1 VAENF
6 VLVHGAWHGGW
17 CWASVINELDKRGD
31 RAFALDLPGS
41 NGNPL
46 DRAKVNLQVYIDS
59 VIRWIEDRN
68 LRNVILAGHSMGGL
82 VLPGVAA
89 KIPKRIKRVVFVT
102 AMVAEDGK
110 SGLDP
115 ESDATKALIQLAE
128 SRYDKSLPIE
138 AMEENFRKFFFQDA
152 SRELQNW
159 VLSALCP
166 QPLRPMIDPVPMK
179 AFHASGVPQSYLV
192 CEDDLAPGGS
202 GHFHDPY
209 LPRLNNASIRR
220 VKSGHE
226 VMFTQPRACAD
237 ALYEFA
243 RE

>member
-1 VAENF
+1 MAENF
-6 VLVHGAWHGGW
+6 VLIHGAWHGAW
-17 CWASVINELDKRGD
+17 CWAAVINELDKRGD
-31 RAFALDLPGS
+31 RAFAVDLPGT

-46 DRAKVNLQVYIDS
+46 DRAKVSLEVYVDS
-59 VIRWIEDRN
+59 VVRWIDGRN
-68 LRNVILAGHSMGGL
+68 LRNVVLAGHSMGGL

-89 KIPKRIKRVVFVT
+89 KMTRRIKRVVFVT
-102 AMVAEDGK
+102 AIVAEDGK
-110 SGLDP
+110 PAFDP
-115 ESDATKALIQLAE
+115 GSETTKPLIQLAE

-159 VLSALCP
+159 VLGALCP
-166 QPLRPMIDPVPMK
+166 QPMRPFLDPVPMK
-179 AFHASGVPQSYLV
+179 AFHASGIPQSYLV
-192 CEDDLAPGGS
+192 CEDDIAPGGT
-202 GHFHDPY
+202 GHFHDQY
-209 LPRLNNASIRR
+209 LPRLTNPSIRK

>member
-1 VAENF
+1 MAENF
-6 VLVHGAWHGGW
+6 VLIHGAWHGGW
-17 CWASVINELDKRGD
+17 CWAAVINELDKRGD
-31 RAFALDLPGS
+31 RAFAVDLPGT
-41 NGNPL
+41 NANPL
-46 DRAKVNLQVYIDS
+46 DRAKVNLQVYVDS
-59 VIRWIEDRN
+59 AIRWIEDRN

-89 KIPKRIKRVVFVT
+89 KITRRIKRVVFVT

-110 SGLDP
+110 GGLDP
-115 ESDATKALIQLAE
+115 ASEGTKPLVALAD

-152 SRELQNW
+152 SREVQNW
-159 VLSALCP
+159 VMGALCP
-166 QPLRPMIDPVPMK
+166 QPLRPLIEPVAMK

-192 CEDDLAPGGS
+192 CEDDIAPAGA
-202 GHFHDPY
+202 GHFHDQY
-209 LPRLNNASIRR
+209 LPRLTTPSIRR